1 MNTVRSIGRYRIEAL
16 LGTGAMGEVYR
27 AHDPAIDRL
36 VAIKVVRPEL
46 VAGSGGEQ
54 LLERFRREARAAGR
68 RFHPNI
74 VAIWDFGD
82 DNGMPFLVMELVE
95 GKSLDQLIKS
105 SGPLA
110 QDRSV
115 GIITQ
120 VLSALGFAHANG
132 IVHRDIKPS
141 NIMVLPGGQV
151 PGEQVKVADFGIARL
166 EASEFTIVGD
176 LLGTPAYMAPE
187 QLSGGPIDHRTD
199 LFATGVILFEML
211 TGVKPFRGK
220 SITEIIS
227 FMEKRGPEDIRALN
241 PAVPEAMKHVIGKSV
256 AFDPGQRYADAAAF
270 SKAVADAMPGPSMP
284 GPSMPGPSM
293 LSPSMPG
300 LSGEPQLSG
309 SALSKAQAQL
319 TTNAAH
325 TTAGEASFSA
335 ELLRATER
343 DLATF
348 IGPMA
353 SIAVKRAVGN
363 ASDLLGLYE
372 LLGKQVA
379 NPKDRAEFLARGRQR
394 AAAGLGR
401 PRPPPGPAPAKTIE
415 PQSVSPARSPN
426 PASIVAIESDL
437 TRYIGPIA
445 RILVKRELGKF
456 ESLAKLCLVLA
467 THIPDERERR
477 AFLNAHGAE

>member
-82 DNGMPFLVMELVE
+82 DNGTPFLVMELVE
-95 GKSLDQLIKS
+95 GQSLDQVIKS
-105 SGPLA
+105 TGPLA
-110 QDRSV
+110 QERSV
-115 GIITQ
+115 AIITQ
-120 VLSALGFAHANG
+120 VLSALGFAHASG

-141 NIMVLPGGQV
+141 NIMVLPGD
-151 PGEQVKVADFGIARL
+151 QVKVADFGIARL
-166 EASEFTIVGD
+166 EASEFTIIGD

-241 PAVPEAMKHVIGKSV
+241 PAVPEAMKRVIGKSV
-256 AFDPGQRYADAAAF
+256 AFDPAQRYADAAAF
-270 SKAVADAMPGPSMP
+270 SKAVADAMPGLP
-284 GPSMPGPSM
+284 G
-293 LSPSMPG
+293 
-300 LSGEPQLSG
+300 E
-309 SALSKAQAQL
+309 AQL
-319 TTNAAH
+319 TANAAH
-325 TTAGEASFSA
+325 TTSGEASFSA
-335 ELLRATER
+335 ELLRETER

-353 SIAVKRAVGN
+353 SIAVKRAVRN
-363 ASDLLGLYE
+363 ASDLVGLYD
-372 LLGKQVA
+372 LLGRQIA
-379 NPKDRAEFLARGRQR
+379 DPKDRAEFLARGRQR
-394 AAAGLGR
+394 AAAELGR
-401 PRPPPGPAPAKTIE
+401 ARPPPGPAPARTIE
-415 PQSVSPARSPN
+415 RQSVSPAQSPN

>member
-1 MNTVRSIGRYRIEAL
+1 
-16 LGTGAMGEVYR
+16 
-27 AHDPAIDRL
+27 
-36 VAIKVVRPEL
+36 
-46 VAGSGGEQ
+46 
-54 LLERFRREARAAGR
+54 
-68 RFHPNI
+68 
-74 VAIWDFGD
+74 
-82 DNGMPFLVMELVE
+82 
-95 GKSLDQLIKS
+95 
-105 SGPLA
+105 
-110 QDRSV
+110 
-115 GIITQ
+115 
-120 VLSALGFAHANG
+120 
-132 IVHRDIKPS
+132 
-141 NIMVLPGGQV
+141 MVLPGD
-151 PGEQVKVADFGIARL
+151 QVKVADFGIARL

-220 SITEIIS
+220 SITEIMS

-256 AFDPGQRYADAAAF
+256 AFDPAQRYADAAAF
-270 SKAVADAMPGPSMP
+270 SKAVADAMPDLP
-284 GPSMPGPSM
+284 GA
-293 LSPSMPG
+293 
-300 LSGEPQLSG
+300 PQVSG
-309 SALSKAQAQL
+309 SATVGAQAQL
-319 TTNAAH
+319 TANAAQ
-325 TTAGEASFSA
+325 TTSGEVSFSA
-335 ELLRATER
+335 ELLRETER

-348 IGPMA
+348 VGPMA
-353 SIAVKRAVGN
+353 SIAVKRAVRN
-363 ASDLLGLYE
+363 ASDLLALYE
-372 LLGKQVA
+372 LLGRQVA

-401 PRPPPGPAPAKTIE
+401 AHPHPPPAPAPKTIE
-415 PQSVSPARSPN
+415 RQSASPAQSPN

-445 RILVKRELGKF
+445 RILVRRELGKF

>member
-1 MNTVRSIGRYRIEAL
+1 LIACRTRPFFHEDILLQEMSTVRSIGRYRIETL

-46 VAGSGGEQ
+46 VAGSGGAQ

-82 DNGMPFLVMELVE
+82 DNGTPFLVMELVE
-95 GKSLDQLIKS
+95 GQSLDQLIKS
-105 SGPLA
+105 SGRLA

-115 GIITQ
+115 AIITQ
-120 VLSALGFAHANG
+120 VLSALGFAHASG

-141 NIMVLPGGQV
+141 NIIVLPGD
-151 PGEQVKVADFGIARL
+151 QVKVADFGIARL

-220 SITEIIS
+220 SITEIMS
-227 FMEKRGPEDIRALN
+227 FMETRGPEDIRALN
-241 PAVPEAMKHVIGKSV
+241 PAIPEGIKHVLAKSL
-256 AFDPGQRYADAAAF
+256 AFEPAQRYAEAAAF
-270 SKAVADAMPGPSMP
+270 STAVADAIPSP
-284 GPSMPGPSM
+284 R
-293 LSPSMPG
+293 
-300 LSGEPQLSG
+300 GEPQV
-309 SALSKAQAQL
+309 
-319 TTNAAH
+319 TVNAAQ
-325 TTAGEASFSA
+325 TTSGEASFSA
-335 ELLRATER
+335 ELLRETER

-353 SIAVKRAVGN
+353 SIAVKRAVRN
-363 ASDLLGLYE
+363 ASDLLELYE
-372 LLGKQVA
+372 ALGRQVA

-394 AAAGLGR
+394 AALGLGR
-401 PRPPPGPAPAKTIE
+401 PPPAARLAPAKTIE
-415 PQSVSPARSPN
+415 RKSVSPAQSPT

>member
-95 GKSLDQLIKS
+95 GQSLDQLIKS
-105 SGPLA
+105 SGLLT

-115 GIITQ
+115 TIITQ

-141 NIMVLPGGQV
+141 NVMVLPGD
-151 PGEQVKVADFGIARL
+151 QVKVADFGIARL

-199 LFATGVILFEML
+199 LFAAGVILFEML

-227 FMEKRGPEDIRALN
+227 FMEKRGPEDIRTLN

-256 AFDPGQRYADAAAF
+256 AFDPAQRYADAAAF
-270 SKAVADAMPGPSMP
+270 SKAVADAMPGLP
-284 GPSMPGPSM
+284 G
-293 LSPSMPG
+293 
-300 LSGEPQLSG
+300 E
-309 SALSKAQAQL
+309 AQL
-319 TTNAAH
+319 TANAAQ
-325 TTAGEASFSA
+325 TTSREASFSA
-335 ELLRATER
+335 ELLRETER

-353 SIAVKRAVGN
+353 SIAVKRAVRN

-372 LLGKQVA
+372 LLGRQVA
-379 NPKDRAEFLARGRQR
+379 DPKDRAKFLAKGRQR
-394 AAAGLGR
+394 AAAG
-401 PRPPPGPAPAKTIE
+401 PPPAPAKTIE
-415 PQSVSPARSPN
+415 RSPVSPAKSPN
-426 PASIVAIESDL
+426 PASIVAIEADL

>member
-1 MNTVRSIGRYRIEAL
+1 MNAVRSIGRYRVEAL

-95 GKSLDQLIKS
+95 GRSLDQVIKS
-105 SGPLA
+105 SGPLPPG
-110 QDRSV
+110 RSV
-115 GIITQ
+115 AIITQ
-120 VLSALGFAHANG
+120 VLSALGFAHENG

-141 NIMVLPGGQV
+141 NIMILQDDR
-151 PGEQVKVADFGIARL
+151 VKVADFGIARL

-199 LFATGVILFEML
+199 LFAAGVILFEML

-220 SITEIIS
+220 SITEIMS

-241 PAVPEAMKHVIGKSV
+241 PAVPEALKHVITKSV
-256 AFDPGQRYADAAAF
+256 AFDPAQRYAAAAAF
-270 SKAVADAMPGPSMP
+270 SKAVADALPVVA
-284 GPSMPGPSM
+284 
-293 LSPSMPG
+293 
-300 LSGEPQLSG
+300 GEPRDR
-309 SALSKAQAQL
+309 SAATSDAKVQTVAGAAQ
-319 TTNAAH
+319 TVSPDAAF
-325 TTAGEASFSA
+325 TAEVLH
-335 ELLRATER
+335 EIER
-343 DLATF
+343 DLATY

-353 SIAVKRAVGN
+353 SIALKRA
-363 ASDLLGLYE
+363 ARQSRDLLGLYE
-372 LLGKQVA
+372 VLGRQVSD
-379 NPKDRAEFLARGRQR
+379 PKDRSEFLTRGRQR

-401 PRPPPGPAPAKTIE
+401 TRPARQPASTQTTEPRPD
-415 PQSVSPARSPN
+415 QSVRSPT
-426 PASIVAIESDL
+426 PASIVAIEADL

-445 RILVKRELGKF
+445 RILVKRELQKF

-467 THIPDERERR
+467 AHIPDERQRR
-477 AFLNAHGAE
+477 AFLNAHGGE

>member
-1 MNTVRSIGRYRIEAL
+1 MNAVRSIGRYRVEEL

-95 GKSLDQLIKS
+95 GRSLDKVIKS
-105 SGPLA
+105 SGSLPPV
-110 QDRSV
+110 RSA

-120 VLSALGFAHANG
+120 VLAALGFAHEKG

-141 NIMVLPGGQV
+141 NIMILQGD
-151 PGEQVKVADFGIARL
+151 QVKVADFGIARL

-199 LFATGVILFEML
+199 LFAAGVILFEML
-211 TGVKPFRGK
+211 SGVKPFRGK
-220 SITEIIS
+220 SITEIMS

-241 PAVPEAMKHVIGKSV
+241 PAVPEALQHVIGKSV
-256 AFDPGQRYADAAAF
+256 SFDPDQRYADAAAF
-270 SKAVADAMPGPSMP
+270 SKAIADALPVAPVVALP
-284 GPSMPGPSM
+284 
-293 LSPSMPG
+293 
-300 LSGEPQLSG
+300 EPQDRGPARLETG
-309 SALSKAQAQL
+309 TQTVHAAAQGISPEP
-319 TTNAAH
+319 T
-325 TTAGEASFSA
+325 FPA
-335 ELLRATER
+335 EVLREIER
-343 DLATF
+343 DLATY

-353 SIAVKRAVGN
+353 SIVLKRA
-363 ASDLLGLYE
+363 ARQSTDLLALYE
-372 LLGKQVA
+372 LLGRQVSD
-379 NPKDRAEFLARGRQR
+379 PKDRAEFLARGRQR
-394 AAAGLGR
+394 AAAGFAR
-401 PRPPPGPAPAKTIE
+401 PRPSSPAKSTQ
-415 PQSVSPARSPN
+415 PTSGQPTSGQPTSGQPTSTQPTGQSVGSPN
-426 PASIVAIESDL
+426 PASLLAIESDL

-445 RILVKRELGKF
+445 RILVKRELQKF
-456 ESLAKLCLVLA
+456 ESMAKLCLVLA
-467 THIPDERERR
+467 THIPDERQRT
-477 AFLNAHGAE
+477 AFLNAHGGE

>member
-46 VAGSGGEQ
+46 VAGAGGEQ

-82 DNGMPFLVMELVE
+82 DNGTPFLVMELVE
-95 GKSLDQLIKS
+95 GQSLDQLIKS
-105 SGPLA
+105 SGPLP

-115 GIITQ
+115 AIITQ
-120 VLSALGFAHANG
+120 VLNALGFAHGNG

-141 NIMVLPGGQV
+141 NIMVLPGD
-151 PGEQVKVADFGIARL
+151 QVKVADFGIARL
-166 EASEFTIVGD
+166 ETSEFTIVGD

-241 PAVPEAMKHVIGKSV
+241 PEVPEAMKHVIGKSV
-256 AFDPGQRYADAAAF
+256 AFDPAQRYADAAAF
-270 SKAVADAMPGPSMP
+270 SKAVAGAMPAP
-284 GPSMPGPSM
+284 
-293 LSPSMPG
+293 
-300 LSGEPQLSG
+300 SGEPQPT
-309 SALSKAQAQL
+309 A
-319 TTNAAH
+319 NAAQ
-325 TTAGEASFSA
+325 TTSGEASFSP
-335 ELLRATER
+335 ELLRETER

-353 SIAVKRAVGN
+353 SIAVKRAARNV
-363 ASDLLGLYE
+363 SDLLELYE
-372 LLGKQVA
+372 LLARQVA
-379 NPKDRAEFLARGRQR
+379 DPKDRAEFLARGRQR
-394 AAAGLGR
+394 AALGLRR
-401 PRPPPGPAPAKTIE
+401 PRPPPPSAKTNE
-415 PQSVSPARSPN
+415 RSSVSPAKSPN